1 MSNILRAR
9 THPPFAW
16 YYQWTKLNELGTAD
30 NSIETALKQPETI
43 KVKWDR
49 SYRSTS
55 NNPTR
60 AKASADIVPDKGL
73 LGPEYA
79 LIHTIP
85 EFESKIKNRMDPS
98 EPDYGRTLFEL
109 FGRCLQQKA
118 STKWNDVVA
127 NFADDKRT
135 EENFHKALQLYLEK
149 IADIKYLGDVLIRQ
163 LCLRS
168 KPAVMSFDDYIARQ
182 QIGRAHV

>member
-49 SYRSTS
+49 SYRGTS
-55 NNPTR
+55 NHPSRTE
-60 AKASADIVPDKGL
+60 ASADIVPDKGL

-149 IADIKYLGDVLIRQ
+149 IADIKYLGDMLI
-163 LCLRS
+163 
-168 KPAVMSFDDYIARQ
+168 
-182 QIGRAHV
+182 